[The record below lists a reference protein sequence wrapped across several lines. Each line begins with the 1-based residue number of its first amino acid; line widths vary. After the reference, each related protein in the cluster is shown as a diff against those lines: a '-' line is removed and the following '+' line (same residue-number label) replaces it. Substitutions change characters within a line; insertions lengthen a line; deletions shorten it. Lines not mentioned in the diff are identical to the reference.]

1 MPDPTDP
8 AALAEALRAPL
19 LQISRRLRQEAQR
32 VGMSALDAL
41 ILGHI
46 RKKPGVGASELASAE
61 RMSRPSMS
69 GHIKRLEAAG
79 WIVRADDE
87 ADGRRSGFQ
96 ITAAGEDQ
104 LAAIR
109 QSRNDWLAARLA
121 RLDQGS
127 RADLAAAQAAFLKL
141 LSLDP

>member
-1 MPDPTDP
+1 MTDSTDP
-8 AALAEALRAPL
+8 ALLADALRAPL
-19 LQISRRLRQEAQR
+19 LQLSRRLRQEAQR

-41 ILGHI
+41 ILGHV
-46 RKKPGVGASELASAE
+46 RKRPGVGASELASVE

-69 GHIKRLEAAG
+69 GHIKRLETAG
-79 WIVRADDE
+79 WIVRAGDE

-96 ITAAGEDQ
+96 ITAAGEAQ

-121 RLDQGS
+121 RLDETS
-127 RADLAAAQAAFLKL
+127 RADLVAAQAALLKL

>member
-121 RLDQGS
+121 HLDQGS
-127 RADLAAAQAAFLKL
+127 RADLAGAQAAFLKL